1 MIVLLRS
8 VVEGQAILT
17 TFARLTAGALL
28 VALLAAGIPL
38 AWVWVG
44 SQVQGGT
51 SPSATAIATV
61 VTGCMASYSCVALLA
76 AWLKGRSEQESAA
89 ARHERF
95 AWNRSM
101 RDSEHRPPDTNFLEN
116 ILIVSTIVVGIIVA
130 VWFFLYGNPGVPQ
143 V

>member
-1 MIVLLRS
+1 MRGGVGTLFR
-8 VVEGQAILT
+8 
-17 TFARLTAGALL
+17 FTAGAVL
-28 VALLAAGIPL
+28 VALLAGGIPL

-61 VTGCMASYSCVALLA
+61 VTGCMASYGFVALIA
-76 AWLKGRSEQESAA
+76 AWLKGRGDRGPAA
-89 ARHERF
+89 ARHERY

-101 RDSEHRPPDTNFLEN
+101 RDEDPTPHRTNFLEN
-116 ILIVSTIVVGIIVA
+116 VLIVTTIVVGLVVT
-130 VWFFLYGNPGVPQ
+130 VWFFLYGSPGVPQ

>member
-1 MIVLLRS
+1 
-8 VVEGQAILT
+8 VVR
-17 TFARLTAGALL
+17 FTAGAVV
-28 VALLAAGIPL
+28 VALLACGIPL

-61 VTGCMASYSCVALLA
+61 VSGCMVSYSVVALMA
-76 AWLKGRSEQESAA
+76 AWLKVRGDTSAA

-101 RDSEHRPPDTNFLEN
+101 RDEAKTPRQTNFLEN
-116 ILIVSTIVVGIIVA
+116 CLIITTIVVALIVT

-143 V
+143 T

>member
-1 MIVLLRS
+1 MK
-8 VVEGQAILT
+8 GGAGA
-17 TFARLTAGALL
+17 FARFTLGAVL
-28 VALLAAGIPL
+28 VALLAVAIPL

-61 VTGCMASYSCVALLA
+61 VTGCLASYAVVALIA
-76 AWLKGRSEQESAA
+76 AWLKGRGEDIPGA
-89 ARHERF
+89 ARRERY

-101 RDSEHRPPDTNFLEN
+101 RDEAKVPRQTNFLEN
-116 ILIVSTIVVGIIVA
+116 VLIATTIVVAIIVA

>member
-1 MIVLLRS
+1 MRGG
-8 VVEGQAILT
+8 VVSI
-17 TFARLTAGALL
+17 ARFTLGAVL
-28 VALLAAGIPL
+28 VALLAGGIPL

-61 VTGCMASYSCVALLA
+61 VTGCMASYGFVALIA
-76 AWLKGRSEQESAA
+76 AWLKGRGEEVSSA
-89 ARHERF
+89 ARHERY
-95 AWNRSM
+95 AWNRSL
-101 RDSEHRPPDTNFLEN
+101 RDEANAPRQTNFLEN
-116 ILIVSTIVVGIIVA
+116 ILIITTIVVAIGVT